1 MATPPVSPTSNEKA
15 RSGDTL
21 ITEEPGQILLVELL
35 NQLGLFFKH
44 TPGAKGARATAVI
57 FDQIVQRLRTI
68 EKLPGNSGGLIFRR
82 IAGREG
88 IAEDKPDYRILCG
101 SIVFEGS
108 EIIHRLGKNRNSNR
122 HLINALDLAF
132 SCFVEQGIFSLY
144 IEFPGDVP
152 ERIDQVRL
160 ALNIVAR
167 FHYAVE
173 NNASITFRYFG
184 RAMAIPLIKDQQGR
198 PDANLTLVAGLNGL
212 TATNMRELM
221 KQAEAFSQ
229 LSGKKTT
236 AASNFSSYNL
246 IFDVRSLKTQLIRP
260 LVEVNNLPWMHVEG

>member
-15 RSGDTL
+15 RAGDTS
-21 ITEEPGQILLVELL
+21 ITEEPRQILLIELL
-35 NQLGLFFKH
+35 HQLGLFFKH
-44 TPGAKGARATAVI
+44 TRRAKGARATAVI

-68 EKLPGNSGGLIFRR
+68 EKLPGNAGGLLLRR
-82 IAGREG
+82 IAGRKET
-88 IAEDKPDYRILCG
+88 AADKLDFRILCG

-108 EIIHRLGKNRNSNR
+108 DIIHRLGKTPNSNR
-122 HLINALDLAF
+122 HLIHALDLAF
-132 SCFVEQGIFSLY
+132 GCFVEQGLSSLY
-144 IEFPGDVP
+144 IEFPGDEP
-152 ERIDQVRL
+152 ERIDQLRL

-167 FHYAVE
+167 FHHAVE

-229 LSGKKTT
+229 LSGKTTT
-236 AASNFSSYNL
+236 ATSNFSSYNL
-246 IFDVRSLKTQLIRP
+246 IFDVRSLKAQLIRP

>member
-1 MATPPVSPTSNEKA
+1 MATPPVSLTSNEKA
-15 RSGDTL
+15 RAGDTS

-44 TPGAKGARATAVI
+44 TRGAKGARATAVI

-82 IAGREG
+82 VSGREG

-108 EIIHRLGKNRNSNR
+108 EIIHRLGKNRNTNR
-122 HLINALDLAF
+122 HLTNALDLAF
-132 SCFVEQGIFSLY
+132 GCFVEQEIFSLY

-152 ERIDQVRL
+152 ERIDQLRL
-160 ALNIVAR
+160 VLNIVAR

-173 NNASITFRYFG
+173 TNASITFRYFG
-184 RAMAIPLIKDQQGR
+184 RAMTIPLIRDLQGR
-198 PDANLTLVAGLNGL
+198 PDANLTLIAGLNGL
-212 TATNMRELM
+212 TATNMRELI

-229 LSGKKTT
+229 LSGKKAT
-236 AASNFSSYNL
+236 AVSNFSSYNL
-246 IFDVRSLKTQLIRP
+246 IFDVKSLKTQLIRP
-260 LVEVNNLPWMHVEG
+260 LVEVNNLPWMHEED